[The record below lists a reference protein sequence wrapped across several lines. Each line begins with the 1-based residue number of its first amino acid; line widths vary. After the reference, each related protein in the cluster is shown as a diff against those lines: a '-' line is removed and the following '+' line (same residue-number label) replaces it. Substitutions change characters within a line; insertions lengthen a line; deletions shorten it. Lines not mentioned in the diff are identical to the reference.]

1 MKKSIISK
9 VILLSLLMSGCNF
22 NSQSN
27 DSSTSTNND
36 VDSSTSLSSTSFSST
51 SSKDNNKTYKVTF
64 KDGEKIIYETEGKTG
79 DFVDIPDDLV
89 SNDSHIEF
97 KGWEGIDE
105 NDYEVGKIEI
115 FEEDLVFY
123 AIWYERF
130 GTDNVYS
137 ATKLHSNS
145 EIVLDGEKDEAYDDT
160 SKISINTIIKGETNT
175 NAEAYLMWDDS
186 FFYAFIDVKDSAV
199 FGRDSNYLGE
209 QYMEH
214 YDGVEMWIDLLHD
227 DSLAAPGYESGWGG
241 VYRGEPGPMCEAH
254 YKISAGFTPTLENRF
269 GEGSEACW
277 DGWWSNASNNDGVSA
292 GYSKIT
298 ETGYTV
304 EYKISAIDEHIPDY
318 LRLKENEQIG
328 VGIKIFDKREK
339 DLDSDDRTVE
349 APCIIAI
356 EQINGDMNGPKK
368 LSNVNLITNTN
379 ETK

>member
-1 MKKSIISK
+1 MKKTIIFK
-9 VILLSLLMSGCNF
+9 VTLLSLLMSGCTLGNETSSKPNT
-22 NSQSN
+22 NSSTLSN
-27 DSSTSTNND
+27 KNVSTST
-36 VDSSTSLSSTSFSST
+36 SISTSE
-51 SSKDNNKTYKVTF
+51 DNNKTYKVTF
-64 KDGEKIIYETEGKTG
+64 KDGDQIIYETEGKTG

-105 NDYEVGKIEI
+105 YDYEIGKVEI
-115 FEEDLVFY
+115 FEQDLVFD

-130 GTDNVYS
+130 GTDNVYN

-145 EIVLDGEKDEAYDDT
+145 EIILDGKKDEAYDDT

-175 NAEAYLMWDDS
+175 TAEAYLMWNAS
-186 FFYAFIDVKDSAV
+186 FFYVFIDVKDDAV
-199 FGRDSNYLGE
+199 FGRDYDYQGE
-209 QYMEH
+209 QFMEH

-227 DSLAAPGYESGWGG
+227 DSLAAPNYESGWGG

-254 YKISAGFTPTLENRF
+254 YKISAGFTPSSENRF
-269 GEGSEACW
+269 GVGSEACW
-277 DGWWSNASNNDGVSA
+277 DGWWSNASNNDGISA

-328 VGIKIFDKREK
+328 VGIKIYDKREK
-339 DLDSDDRTVE
+339 DLDSDDRTIE
-349 APCIIAI
+349 APSIIAL
-356 EQINGDMNGPKK
+356 EQINGNMNGPKK
-368 LSNVNLITNTN
+368 LSNVNLITNSN
-379 ETK
+379 EKN